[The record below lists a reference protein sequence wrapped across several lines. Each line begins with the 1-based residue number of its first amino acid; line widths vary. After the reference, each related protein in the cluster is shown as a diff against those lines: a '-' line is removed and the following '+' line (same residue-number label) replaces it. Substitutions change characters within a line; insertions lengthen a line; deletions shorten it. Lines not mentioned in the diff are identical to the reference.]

1 MSSSETRVKLV
12 TATAINM
19 VMAINQIII
28 DNARKNKQTELQLPS
43 MFDRAFL
50 IFHEN
55 GTVPLLDYLSE
66 E

>member
-1 MSSSETRVKLV
+1 MSSSKTKVKLV

-19 VMAINQIII
+19 VMGINQIII

>member
-19 VMAINQIII
+19 VMAVNQIII